1 MTSGPAVT
9 RDVALTFDDG
19 PHPEYTPRLLDELAE
34 HDIRATFFVVGNRAE
49 QHPDLIRRIVA
60 EGHELGHHSW
70 THSEPNQTSAG
81 QLLDEVRWSIALLED
96 LTGKPSSLF
105 RPPKGQLTWRKM
117 RRLWE
122 LKQTIVLWNVDPRDY
137 AMTDAGQIRAWGES
151 YAPRAGDILL
161 FHDNHPHC
169 IEAVRLLARKPE
181 FQRDWRFCPLTTWLP
196 QSVATHTQPA

>member
-1 MTSGPAVT
+1 MFKVLNIFVDFVSGFAD
-9 RDVALTFDDG
+9 R
-19 PHPEYTPRLLDELAE
+19 E
-34 HDIRATFFVVGNRAE
+34 
-49 QHPDLIRRIVA
+49 IVPV
-60 EGHELGHHSW
+60 ELGFW
-70 THSEPNQTSAG
+70 
-81 QLLDEVRWSIALLED
+81 W
-96 LTGKPSSLF
+96 
-105 RPPKGQLTWRKM
+105 KM

-169 IEAVRLLARKPE
+169 IEAVRLLAVKPE